1 MDENRI
7 LTANVTCS
15 NINVVITLPNS
26 GKHHEPVLSIISNEL
41 GFILENNDGSYKSI
55 NQNKFTSSFNNSVT

>member
-1 MDENRI
+1 MDEDRI

-15 NINVVITLPNS
+15 NSNVVITLPNS

-41 GFILENNDGSYKSI
+41 GFILENNDGVIK
-55 NQNKFTSSFNNSVT
+55 V